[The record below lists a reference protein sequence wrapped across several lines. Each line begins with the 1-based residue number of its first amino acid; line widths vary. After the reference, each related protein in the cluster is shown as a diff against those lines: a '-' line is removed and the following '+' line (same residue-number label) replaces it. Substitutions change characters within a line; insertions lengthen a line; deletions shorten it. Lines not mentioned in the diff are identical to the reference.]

1 MDANNVLELK
11 DISKKY
17 PGVQALNHINIEF
30 RKGEVHALVGENG
43 AGKSTLI
50 KICTGAITPTT
61 GTIHI
66 NGQTFTSMNPAL
78 SKENGIAAV
87 YQEFNLVKEVSIAE
101 NIFIGEKMK
110 GRRLFDKKTVVA
122 EADKIF
128 KQFAP
133 DISTSTLV
141 KELSV
146 GYQQMVEIS
155 KALSKNVQLL
165 IMDEPSAPLTNN
177 EVDSMFEVVER
188 LKAQGVTI
196 IYISHRME
204 EIFRIADRVTVLR
217 DGEYIT
223 TKDVK
228 ETDKDELIRYMVG
241 RELTE
246 AFPVYEG
253 KPSDEVILEVDHLTG
268 NGVKDVSFQVRRGEI
283 LGLGGLIGAGRTEL
297 AQMIFGMVR
306 PQSGTIKVKGK
317 QVHFQSPKEAI
328 LSKIAMVPEDRK
340 KQGLVLPMSIKENI
354 SMACYKNL
362 SRFTVINRRKQA
374 AIVKEY
380 QDAMKIKMA
389 NSEMQVQSLSGGNQ
403 QKVVLAKWMAT
414 QPDIIIFDEPTR
426 GIDVGAKYEIYL
438 LMHELLR
445 QGKAL
450 IMISSEMEEL
460 ISMSDR
466 IVVLSEGQQT
476 GELQRSEFSQEL
488 ILQYSSKVVADGG
501 KGK

>member
-196 IYISHRME
+196 IYISHRLE

-253 KPSDEVILEVDHLTG
+253 SP
-268 NGVKDVSFQVRRGEI
+268 
-283 LGLGGLIGAGRTEL
+283 RT
-297 AQMIFGMVR
+297 R
-306 PQSGTIKVKGK
+306 
-317 QVHFQSPKEAI
+317 
-328 LSKIAMVPEDRK
+328 
-340 KQGLVLPMSIKENI
+340 
-354 SMACYKNL
+354 
-362 SRFTVINRRKQA
+362 
-374 AIVKEY
+374 
-380 QDAMKIKMA
+380 
-389 NSEMQVQSLSGGNQ
+389 
-403 QKVVLAKWMAT
+403 
-414 QPDIIIFDEPTR
+414 
-426 GIDVGAKYEIYL
+426 
-438 LMHELLR
+438 
-445 QGKAL
+445 
-450 IMISSEMEEL
+450 
-460 ISMSDR
+460 
-466 IVVLSEGQQT
+466 
-476 GELQRSEFSQEL
+476 
-488 ILQYSSKVVADGG
+488 
-501 KGK
+501 